1 MIAMP
6 ELTTERLTIRPFTM
20 DNFDAWGGPDGCA
33 PPDAFEENDPLEW
46 FEWTVRNYGALA
58 RLEQPPYG
66 DRAVIHRETGV
77 LIGATGFVPCL
88 FPLEVLRHFRD
99 TDEQPERVSSTP
111 EFGVFYSFGEAYRG
125 HGYAT
130 EAARAMVEYAFT
142 VLNVRRLVL
151 NTGVENVA
159 SMRVMERLGMTVLH
173 NSLDMP
179 AMRVIGVLENPAP
192 GTPVVTA

>member
-6 ELTTERLTIRPFTM
+6 ALTTERLTIRPFTM
-20 DNFDAWGGPDGCA
+20 DDFDTWGGPDGCA
-33 PPDAFEENDPLEW
+33 PQDAFEENDPLEW

-58 RLEQPPYG
+58 RLDQPPYG
-66 DRAVIHRETGV
+66 DRAVVLLETGV
-77 LIGATGFVPCL
+77 RIGAVGFVPCL

-125 HGYAT
+125 QGYPT
-130 EAARAMVEYAFT
+130 EAARAIVEYAFT

-151 NTGVENVA
+151 NTGADNVA
-159 SMRVMERLGMTVLH
+159 SMRVMQRLGMTVLH
-173 NSLDMP
+173 NPLDMP
-179 AMRVIGVLENPAP
+179 GMQVIGVLENPAP
-192 GTPVVTA
+192 GAPVVTA